1 MEIKM
6 KKRFEYKNL
15 PDMKSILD
23 EVDKVAADTVIGKT
37 LFMKE
42 KGVTSEAEYKR
53 KMA

>member
-23 EVDKVAADTVIGKT
+23 EVDKVAADTVIRIS
-37 LFMKE
+37 LFLEVK
-42 KGVTSEAEYKR
+42 
-53 KMA
+53 

>member
-23 EVDKVAADTVIGKT
+23 EVDKVAANTVIWKNFVHGR
-37 LFMKE
+37 
-42 KGVTSEAEYKR
+42 KGSGI
-53 KMA
+53 